1 MIRQR
6 KVSRPISMERKYQ
19 LLVLFQSGKLSLTD
33 LKSMYRATYVAA
45 TDEYS
50 SPDDQKKALG
60 TKARLDKLMRL
71 TETRDI
77 AKTRMLLKLKPKIKM
92 KNREDAIASMAS
104 GHLGDKGWT
113 RYSPMVTNPKRYNP
127 PRYGSSKGRIGK
139 TTYKGFDAF
148 NKDFDNLMRAL
159 TNLARKRGVQGKDI
173 ASKLKA
179 VKAGVSATYKS
190 R

>member
-1 MIRQR
+1 
-6 KVSRPISMERKYQ
+6 MERKYQ
-19 LLVLFQSGKLSLTD
+19 LLVLFQSGQLSLTD

-50 SPDDQKKALG
+50 SPDDQKKALA
-60 TKARLDKLMRL
+60 TKARLDKLARL

-77 AKTRMLLKLKPKIKM
+77 AKTRVLLKLKPKVTM
-92 KNREDAIASMAS
+92 KNREDAIASMAT
-104 GHLGDKGWT
+104 GHKGDKGWK

-139 TTYKGFDAF
+139 TTYSGFEAF

-159 TNLARKRGVQGKDI
+159 TNLARKRGGKASDI
-173 ASKLKA
+173 SKRLKS
-179 VKAGVSATYKS
+179 VKAGVSATINS
-190 R
+190 RKY